1 MRGLLTTGVAV
12 VALTV
17 PGAALGQDSA
27 PLPSET
33 VEATDAPPADIITG
47 DMPPPMPTDMP
58 ITEEQIDAT
67 LPPAEQTATPSGAQI
82 YTPADFAR
90 YAPRNVLDMLR
101 QIPGFTIIS
110 NDQGRGLGQAN
121 DNVLVNGERLAS
133 KSDGL
138 FDQLGRITANR
149 VERIEIVDG
158 ATLGIPGL
166 AGQVANIF
174 TKGGEITGR
183 YEWRAVA
190 RPKYAETSYAAGEV
204 SVSGST
210 PRLEWTLA
218 ATHNVGRGGAGGGE
232 GATITNG
239 AGILTERRDVLI
251 QFVGEFP
258 RLASTLRWDGPGST
272 VANVNA
278 NYSRTYTDFSNDEAR
293 DLVTGVDLFRDLDT
307 RNRGY
312 AYEIGGDVDF
322 ALGPGRMKLIGL
334 DRFNHFDLRSD
345 SIFIYDDGSTS
356 TGSRFAQQGD
366 SGEII
371 GRAEYRW
378 NMFGGDWQLDAE
390 AAFNRLDQTAQLGTL
405 NTSGD
410 FVEFPF
416 VAGSGGVTE
425 DRYELIL
432 NYNRALAPGWT
443 LQAGAGGEYSKL
455 SQTGAAGQTR
465 DFWRPKGSLTVAW
478 TPRQG
483 LDLSLKLAR
492 TVGQLSFGDFLAA
505 VNLGQNNANAG
516 NAELVPQQAWE
527 ADFEVRKGLGAWG
540 SATVR
545 VYADWIEDYID
556 IIPVGGG
563 ESRGNIDGE
572 ATLYGV
578 SLNGTINLDP
588 LGWKGAKINAS
599 GRIEDSTLADP
610 LTGVD
615 RPFSSHNYTGGEV
628 SLRYDVPASDWAM
641 GGGFNWNLN
650 QDYVRLF
657 EVGQDYEGPVYTF
670 AFIEN
675 KNVFGLTVNLN
686 VFNLTGGQGIY
697 DRTVY
702 TGLRD
707 RFPISFIEHRRLDV
721 STIYRIQV
729 KGSF

>member
-1 MRGLLTTGVAV
+1 MRGLRTSTAV
-12 VALTV
+12 LALMLL
-17 PGAALGQDSA
+17 PLSARAQDSD
-27 PLPSET
+27 ET
-33 VEATDAPPADIITG
+33 PPPESSDVPITG

-58 ITEEQIDAT
+58 ITDEQVDAS
-67 LPPAEQTATPSGAQI
+67 LAPAEQTARPSGAQI

-101 QIPGFTIIS
+101 QIPGFTIVS

-174 TKGGEITGR
+174 TKGGAITGR
-183 YEWRAVA
+183 YEWRAVW
-190 RPKYAETSYAAGEV
+190 RPKYAKTSYAAGEI

-210 PRLEWTLA
+210 SRLEWTLA
-218 ATHNVGRGGAGGGE
+218 ATHNIGRGGAGGGE

-239 AGILTERRDVLI
+239 AGILTESRDVLI

-258 RLASTLRWDGPGST
+258 RIAGTLRWDGPGSM
-272 VANVNA
+272 VGNFNA
-278 NYSRTYTDFSNDEAR
+278 NYSRTYTDFSNDETR

-312 AYEIGGDVDF
+312 AYEIGGDLDF
-322 ALGPGRMKLIGL
+322 VLGPGRLKLIGL
-334 DRFNHFDLRSD
+334 DRYNEFDLRSD
-345 SIFIYDDGSTS
+345 SIFIYADGSTT
-356 TGSRFAQQGD
+356 TGSRFAQQGE

-378 NMFGGDWQLDAE
+378 NMWSADWQLDAE
-390 AAFNRLDQTAQLGTL
+390 AAFNRLDQVAQLGTL
-405 NTSGD
+405 NPSGD

-425 DRYELIL
+425 DRYEVIL
-432 NYNRALAPGWT
+432 NYNRTLAQGLT
-443 LQAGAGGEYSKL
+443 LQLSAGGEYSQL
-455 SQTGAAGQTR
+455 SQTGSAGLTR
-465 DFWRPKGSLTVAW
+465 SFLRPKGSLTLGW
-478 TPRQG
+478 TPKQG
-483 LDLSLKLAR
+483 LDLSFKLAR

-505 VNLGQNNANAG
+505 VNLAQNNANAG
-516 NAELVPQQAWE
+516 NNLLKPQQAWE
-527 ADFEVRKGLGAWG
+527 ADIEVRKSLAEWG
-540 SATVR
+540 SVTWRA
-545 VYADWIEDYID
+545 YADWIEDYID
-556 IIPVGGG
+556 IIPVNGG
-563 ESRGNIDGE
+563 ESRGNIDGK
-572 ATLYGV
+572 ATLYGT
-578 SLNGTINLDP
+578 SLNATINLDP
-588 LGWKGAKINAS
+588 LGWKGAKINANA
-599 GRIEDSTLADP
+599 RIEDSTLPDP

-615 RPFSSHNYTGGEV
+615 RAFSSHNWTGGEI
-628 SLRYDVPASDWAM
+628 SLRYDVPATDWAW
-641 GGGFNWNLN
+641 GGGFNWNVN
-650 QDYVRLF
+650 KEYVRLF

-675 KNVFGLTVNLN
+675 KDVFGLTLNLN
-686 VFNLTGGQGIY
+686 VFNLTGGQGIF

-721 STIYRIQV
+721 STIYRVSI